1 MRLGLAAQAD
11 PALSRRL
18 AVITGLRLGFLVLLL
33 AAITFFYLRGSLLAY
48 PATMRVLLATVG
60 AGFALAAAYS
70 GWLRGGRRQRELAF
84 AQLFLDQ
91 LTWTAIVYVTGG
103 VTSGATSFYGLTCL
117 VGAVLVG
124 LRGALVAAG
133 AGLVSYGALCLA
145 LQLRWLV
152 PPADQARAV
161 HVLPL
166 SDVLYAGLVNGL
178 GIVAVALLAGWLAER
193 LRATGGALEEA
204 TARYREAERLAE
216 LGRLAAWLAHEIRN
230 PLGSITG
237 SIEMLRESP
246 ALPPE
251 DRALCDIVSREAGRL
266 NDLVGDML
274 DLSKPRV
281 PQPEDVDVA
290 SIARD
295 VVELAG
301 HSPTATHV
309 RIGYEGPASALARCD
324 PAQLRQV
331 VWNLVRN
338 AVQASPAG
346 AEISVH
352 VVADGGRVLLS
363 VRDRGPGIDPKE
375 HRRVFDS
382 FYTTRAHGAGIGLA
396 VVKRIID
403 EHAPFGASIRLDTPP
418 DGGARF
424 EISLQGVAPSSAV
437 R

>member
-1 MRLGLAAQAD
+1 MRLGLAAQDD

-18 AVITGLRLGFLVLLL
+18 AVITGLRLAFLVLLL
-33 AAITFFYLRGSLLAY
+33 SAITFLYLRGSLLAY
-48 PATMRVLLATVG
+48 PATMRVLLATTG
-60 AGFALAAAYS
+60 AGFALAALYS
-70 GWLRGGRRQRELAF
+70 GWLRQGRRLRWLALG
-84 AQLFLDQ
+84 QLFLDQ

-124 LRGALVAAG
+124 LRGALTAAAAG
-133 AGLVSYGALCLA
+133 IVAYGTLCAL
-145 LQLRWLV
+145 LQLRWLA
-152 PPADQARAV
+152 PPSDQARAI

-246 ALPPE
+246 ALPEE
-251 DRALCDIVSREAGRL
+251 DRALCDIVSREAARL

-274 DLSKPRV
+274 DLSRPRV
-281 PQPEDVDVA
+281 PVPEDVDVA
-290 SIARD
+290 AIARD
-295 VVELAG
+295 VAELAA
-301 HSPTATHV
+301 HSPAAAGV
-309 RIGYEGPASALARCD
+309 RIAYHGPDSALARCD

-338 AVQASPAG
+338 ALQASPAG
-346 AEISVH
+346 AEITVSVRREG
-352 VVADGGRVLLS
+352 DRVLLS
-363 VRDRGPGIDPKE
+363 VRDYGPGIDPKE

-396 VVKRIID
+396 VVKRIVD
-403 EHAPFGASIRLDTPP
+403 EHAPYGASIRLESPP
-418 DGGARF
+418 GGGARF
-424 EISLQGVAPSSAV
+424 EISLKKSP
-437 R
+437 